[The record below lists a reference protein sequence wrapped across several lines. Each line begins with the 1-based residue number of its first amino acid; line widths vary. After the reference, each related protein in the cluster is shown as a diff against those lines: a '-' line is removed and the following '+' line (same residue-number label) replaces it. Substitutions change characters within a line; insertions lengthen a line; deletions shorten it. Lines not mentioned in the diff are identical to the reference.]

1 MSRFV
6 LYVFKHLCMYVFFYV
21 WTWLCM
27 YVEIY
32 LFYLTIYL
40 RVYALIS
47 PEE

>member
-1 MSRFV
+1 MNV
-6 LYVFKHLCMYVFFYV
+6 TVYVCK
-21 WTWLCM
+21 
-27 YVEIY
+27 IY